1 MIKWIGQHIFDL
13 ISRFRTTVYLENLE
27 TSTETNILV
36 VDSDGKVTKN
46 ADAGDDMSF
55 TVEDGDTTD
64 VVISDGKH
72 WKFVEGGNININW
85 TDTDNGTSSDEY
97 DLTFTGATLQELLI
111 SASHNIRGVA
121 GSDVTIA
128 SAQDIKF
135 HIDYDQSETAGTH
148 TFDFV
153 NGTGSVVASID
164 ESGVPTFSIG
174 AKGSASSAVL
184 VDGGSGAI
192 KSRTLAEF
200 KGDASLGNVE
210 DKSSA
215 TIRGEIVDGNIPA
228 LATSKITSGTFD
240 DARIPSLAAS
250 KVTSGTFDAARIP
263 TLNQSTTG
271 QAGTVATI
279 AGLAPNT
286 ATTEAAQPNIT
297 SLGALTAGLSI
308 GGASYT
314 GDGVKVTGSPSDN
327 TYDVFVGKR
336 KFPRITLIDDAAS
349 GDTAFQIWNL
359 GDELRI
365 GTSAGS
371 HGTAALVIHAGNAA
385 LVEVQDDLL
394 VNDDLT
400 VSGQIELGHASDT
413 TIARSAAGTV
423 TIEGET
429 VITAAT
435 LGYHGSAT
443 RIKILPKDFMPDDS
457 GRPVMIEDDTIPNSI
472 FLFSNSS
479 ANMYAY
485 VDIPTGFKATHVKI
499 EGSDT
504 SQHFSVYEGSID
516 AKAITQK
523 GADTDIGTEADIT
536 DVTSSTTNYLVIRV
550 ESNGTSDQIFGG
562 YVTIA
567 AV

>member
-228 LATSKITSGTFD
+228 LATGKITSGTFD

-263 TLNQSTTG
+263 TLNQDTTG
-271 QAGTVATI
+271 SAAAAT
-279 AGLAPNT
+279 N
-286 ATTEAAQPNIT
+286 
-297 SLGALTAGLSI
+297 LTASTSTAVGL
-308 GGASYT
+308 
-314 GDGVKVTGSPSDN
+314 
-327 TYDVFVGKR
+327 
-336 KFPRITLIDDAAS
+336 
-349 GDTAFQIWNL
+349 
-359 GDELRI
+359 
-365 GTSAGS
+365 GT
-371 HGTAALVIHAGNAA
+371 
-385 LVEVQDDLL
+385 
-394 VNDDLT
+394 
-400 VSGQIELGHASDT
+400 IELGHASDT
-413 TIARSAAGTV
+413 TIARSAAGKV
-423 TIEGET
+423 TIESAPIQTTQMSVTNHAFALDSNNSAYNYFPLNNLNET
-429 VITAAT
+429 RAGDTAQYYARLIAPYAGKVLRVVVRATADMGDCRIRLTKLSTSGQSVDGLRDEGTDVETTDVVDCSAINTTHTFNLTGAFAAGDVVNVGILKGSTNTAFVTAAVVWEYT
-435 LGYHGSAT
+435 
-443 RIKILPKDFMPDDS
+443 
-457 GRPVMIEDDTIPNSI
+457 V
-472 FLFSNSS
+472 
-479 ANMYAY
+479 
-485 VDIPTGFKATHVKI
+485 
-499 EGSDT
+499 
-504 SQHFSVYEGSID
+504 
-516 AKAITQK
+516 
-523 GADTDIGTEADIT
+523 
-536 DVTSSTTNYLVIRV
+536 
-550 ESNGTSDQIFGG
+550 
-562 YVTIA
+562 
-567 AV
+567 

>member
-64 VVISDGKH
+64 VVISNGKH

-215 TIRGEIVDGNIPA
+215 TIRGEIVAGD
-228 LATSKITSGTFD
+228 
-240 DARIPSLAAS
+240 
-250 KVTSGTFDAARIP
+250 IP
-263 TLNQSTTG
+263 TLNQDTTGTATNATKQVVVTHHNFFMNSASTTVDFFFPYNNLNEANSTS
-271 QAGTVATI
+271 QYYNRTI
-279 AGLAPNT
+279 APYDGRIIKVLIRPSAAIGTACKLQFHKITNTDLNFGTAVEEVTNVNLNT
-286 ATTEAAQPNIT
+286 AET
-297 SLGALTAGLSI
+297 SVSTAFSS
-308 GGASYT
+308 AT
-314 GDGVKVTGSPSDN
+314 FVAGDVMNVS
-327 TYDVFVGKR
+327 
-336 KFPRITLIDDAAS
+336 LIKS
-349 GDTAFQIWNL
+349 EVDTANIQ
-359 GDELRI
+359 
-365 GTSAGS
+365 A
-371 HGTAALVIHAGNAA
+371 VI
-385 LVEVQDDLL
+385 VWEY
-394 VNDDLT
+394 
-400 VSGQIELGHASDT
+400 T
-413 TIARSAAGTV
+413 T
-423 TIEGET
+423 
-429 VITAAT
+429 
-435 LGYHGSAT
+435 
-443 RIKILPKDFMPDDS
+443 
-457 GRPVMIEDDTIPNSI
+457 
-472 FLFSNSS
+472 
-479 ANMYAY
+479 
-485 VDIPTGFKATHVKI
+485 
-499 EGSDT
+499 
-504 SQHFSVYEGSID
+504 
-516 AKAITQK
+516 
-523 GADTDIGTEADIT
+523 
-536 DVTSSTTNYLVIRV
+536 
-550 ESNGTSDQIFGG
+550 
-562 YVTIA
+562 
-567 AV
+567 

>member
-174 AKGSASSAVL
+174 AKGSTSSAVL
-184 VDGGSGAI
+184 VDGGSGSI

-263 TLNQSTTG
+263 TLNQDTSGTATNATKQVVVTHHHFFMNSASTTAAFFFPYNNLNEASSVS
-271 QAGTVATI
+271 QYYTRTI
-279 AGLAPNT
+279 APYAGRIVKVLIRPSAAIGTACKLQFHKITDTTLNFGTATEEVTSINLNT
-286 ATTEAAQPNIT
+286 AET
-297 SLGALTAGLSI
+297 SVSTALSSAT
-308 GGASYT
+308 
-314 GDGVKVTGSPSDN
+314 
-327 TYDVFVGKR
+327 F
-336 KFPRITLIDDAAS
+336 
-349 GDTAFQIWNL
+349 
-359 GDELRI
+359 
-365 GTSAGS
+365 SAGD
-371 HGTAALVIHAGNAA
+371 V
-385 LVEVQDDLL
+385 
-394 VNDDLT
+394 VN
-400 VSGQIELGHASDT
+400 VSL
-413 TIARSAAGTV
+413 
-423 TIEGET
+423 
-429 VITAAT
+429 
-435 LGYHGSAT
+435 
-443 RIKILPKDFMPDDS
+443 IK
-457 GRPVMIEDDTIPNSI
+457 
-472 FLFSNSS
+472 
-479 ANMYAY
+479 
-485 VDIPTGFKATHVKI
+485 
-499 EGSDT
+499 
-504 SQHFSVYEGSID
+504 
-516 AKAITQK
+516 
-523 GADTDIGTEADIT
+523 
-536 DVTSSTTNYLVIRV
+536 SSTATANIQAVIV
-550 ESNGTSDQIFGG
+550 WEYT
-562 YVTIA
+562 T
-567 AV
+567 

>member
-97 DLTFTGATLQELLI
+97 DLTFTGASLQELLV
-111 SASHNIRGVA
+111 SASHNIRGIA

-174 AKGSASSAVL
+174 AKGSTSSAVL

-263 TLNQSTTG
+263 TLNQDTSG
-271 QAGTVATI
+271 
-279 AGLAPNT
+279 T
-286 ATTEAAQPNIT
+286 ATNATKQ
-297 SLGALTAGLSI
+297 
-308 GGASYT
+308 
-314 GDGVKVTGSPSDN
+314 VVVTHHH
-327 TYDVFVGKR
+327 F
-336 KFPRITLIDDAAS
+336 
-349 GDTAFQIWNL
+349 
-359 GDELRI
+359 
-365 GTSAGS
+365 
-371 HGTAALVIHAGNAA
+371 
-385 LVEVQDDLL
+385 
-394 VNDDLT
+394 
-400 VSGQIELGHASDT
+400 
-413 TIARSAAGTV
+413 
-423 TIEGET
+423 
-429 VITAAT
+429 
-435 LGYHGSAT
+435 
-443 RIKILPKDFMPDDS
+443 FM
-457 GRPVMIEDDTIPNSI
+457 NS
-472 FLFSNSS
+472 
-479 ANMYAY
+479 
-485 VDIPTGFKATHVKI
+485 
-499 EGSDT
+499 
-504 SQHFSVYEGSID
+504 
-516 AKAITQK
+516 
-523 GADTDIGTEADIT
+523 
-536 DVTSSTTNYLVIRV
+536 SSTTTDFFFPYNNLNEASSVSQYYTR
-550 ESNGTSDQIFGG
+550 
-562 YVTIA
+562 TIA
-567 AV
+567 PYAGRIVKVLIRPSAAIGTACKLQFHKITDTTLNFGTATEEVTSVNLNTAETSVSTAFSSATFSAGDVVNVSLIKSDSATANVQAVIVWEYTT

>member
-97 DLTFTGATLQELLI
+97 DLTFTGASLQELLV
-111 SASHNIRGVA
+111 SASHNIRGIA

-174 AKGSASSAVL
+174 AKGSTSSAVL

-263 TLNQSTTG
+263 TLNQDTSG
-271 QAGTVATI
+271 
-279 AGLAPNT
+279 T
-286 ATTEAAQPNIT
+286 ATNATKQ
-297 SLGALTAGLSI
+297 
-308 GGASYT
+308 
-314 GDGVKVTGSPSDN
+314 VVVTHHH
-327 TYDVFVGKR
+327 F
-336 KFPRITLIDDAAS
+336 
-349 GDTAFQIWNL
+349 
-359 GDELRI
+359 
-365 GTSAGS
+365 
-371 HGTAALVIHAGNAA
+371 
-385 LVEVQDDLL
+385 
-394 VNDDLT
+394 
-400 VSGQIELGHASDT
+400 
-413 TIARSAAGTV
+413 
-423 TIEGET
+423 
-429 VITAAT
+429 
-435 LGYHGSAT
+435 
-443 RIKILPKDFMPDDS
+443 FM
-457 GRPVMIEDDTIPNSI
+457 NS
-472 FLFSNSS
+472 
-479 ANMYAY
+479 
-485 VDIPTGFKATHVKI
+485 
-499 EGSDT
+499 
-504 SQHFSVYEGSID
+504 
-516 AKAITQK
+516 
-523 GADTDIGTEADIT
+523 
-536 DVTSSTTNYLVIRV
+536 SSTTTDFFFPYNNLNEASSVSQYYTR
-550 ESNGTSDQIFGG
+550 
-562 YVTIA
+562 TIA
-567 AV
+567 PYAGRIVKVLIRPSAAIGTACKLQFHKITDTTLNFGTATEEVTSINLNTAETSVSTALSSATFSAGDVVNVSLIKSSTATANIQAVIVWEYTT

>member
-1 MIKWIGQHIFDL
+1 MKWIGQHIFDL

-36 VDSDGKVTKN
+36 VDSDGKVSKN

-263 TLNQSTTG
+263 TLNQDTSG
-271 QAGTVATI
+271 
-279 AGLAPNT
+279 T
-286 ATTEAAQPNIT
+286 ATNATKQ
-297 SLGALTAGLSI
+297 
-308 GGASYT
+308 
-314 GDGVKVTGSPSDN
+314 VVVTHHH
-327 TYDVFVGKR
+327 F
-336 KFPRITLIDDAAS
+336 
-349 GDTAFQIWNL
+349 
-359 GDELRI
+359 
-365 GTSAGS
+365 
-371 HGTAALVIHAGNAA
+371 
-385 LVEVQDDLL
+385 
-394 VNDDLT
+394 
-400 VSGQIELGHASDT
+400 
-413 TIARSAAGTV
+413 
-423 TIEGET
+423 
-429 VITAAT
+429 
-435 LGYHGSAT
+435 
-443 RIKILPKDFMPDDS
+443 FM
-457 GRPVMIEDDTIPNSI
+457 NS
-472 FLFSNSS
+472 
-479 ANMYAY
+479 
-485 VDIPTGFKATHVKI
+485 
-499 EGSDT
+499 
-504 SQHFSVYEGSID
+504 
-516 AKAITQK
+516 
-523 GADTDIGTEADIT
+523 
-536 DVTSSTTNYLVIRV
+536 SSTTTDFFFPYNNLNEASSVSQYYTR
-550 ESNGTSDQIFGG
+550 
-562 YVTIA
+562 TIA
-567 AV
+567 PYAGRIVKVLIRPSAAIGTACKLQFHKITDTTLNFGTATEEVTSINLNTAETSVSTALSSATFSAGDVVNVSLIKSSTATANIQAVIVWEYTT